1 MTAAPVSPA
10 QHLPGAS
17 NKAALDAC
25 LADLDQAQP
34 GALALVLEVVGHAYA
49 GAGTLVH
56 FSAAGRRCGW
66 VSPGCLEGDV
76 LAAADAAYAEGRV
89 RLLDLD
95 NRDLFDVFSGAG
107 AGCRGRQR
115 VLVLPLSMLAGLRP
129 ILASYRQHDQ
139 PLRLRFAASGQ
150 LRVQTAEL
158 QAAWSL
164 PVEAQVPPADVAG
177 GAWALQWAPL
187 PKVLICGAGPESDI
201 LLPLLD
207 QLGWRVDLVEPRA
220 DWANCMARVER
231 LLPATPAE
239 GGGYDAVLVMA
250 HHFGRDREVL
260 ATLAG
265 WPRLP
270 DYIGLLGPE
279 RRREDLLATLPGDVR
294 ERLHGRLE
302 SPAGLPLGGRG
313 AAAIALSLAA
323 RLQKCVQRPDLAQ
336 EQGGPPV
343 PESAVLLE
351 NRDPP
356 C

>member
-1 MTAAPVSPA
+1 M
-10 QHLPGAS
+10 LGAS

-25 LADLDQAQP
+25 LEDLGQAQP
-34 GALALVLEVVGHAYA
+34 GALALVLEVAGHAYA

-56 FSAAGRRCGW
+56 FTAAGRRCGW

-76 LAAADAAYAEGRV
+76 LAAADAARAEGRV

-95 NRDLFDVFSGAG
+95 NRGLFDVFSGSG

-129 ILASYRQHDQ
+129 ILASYREHDHA
-139 PLRLRFAASGQ
+139 LRLHYAASGQ
-150 LRVQTAEL
+150 LHAQTAGLKAE
-158 QAAWSL
+158 WSL
-164 PVEAQVPPADVAG
+164 PVEAEATLADVAG

-207 QLGWRVDLVEPRA
+207 QLGWRVDLVEPRP
-220 DWANCMARVER
+220 DWATCMALVER
-231 LLPATPAE
+231 LLPATPVE

-250 HHFGRDREVL
+250 HHFGHDREVL

-265 WPRLP
+265 WPQLP
-270 DYIGLLGPE
+270 RYIGLLGPE
-279 RRREDLLATLPGDVR
+279 RRREDLLATLPGGVR
-294 ERLHGRLE
+294 ARLHGRLE

-323 RLQKCVQRPDLAQ
+323 RLQKYVQRPDQ
-336 EQGGPPV
+336 EQGQRCAPV
-343 PESAVLLE
+343 PRLAVLLE
-351 NRDPP
+351 DRDPP